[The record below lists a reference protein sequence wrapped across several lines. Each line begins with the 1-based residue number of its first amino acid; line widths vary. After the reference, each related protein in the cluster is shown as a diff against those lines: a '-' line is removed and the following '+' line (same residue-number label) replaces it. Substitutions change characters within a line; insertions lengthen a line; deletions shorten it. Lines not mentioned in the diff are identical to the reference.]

1 MAVARLTPVRIR
13 VGGLKLNIKLKQ
25 GDKTKCHKR
34 KLEEE
39 QKLEARGLRE
49 EKLVKIKFQKPK

>member
-1 MAVARLTPVRIR
+1 LAVARLKQVRILP
-13 VGGLKLNIKLKQ
+13 GGYKLNIKYKQ